1 MRVERTKLFVIGD
14 SISMGYGP
22 YLEKYLGS
30 GFDYS
35 RKGDE
40 GENLG
45 ISDISEEIKGLNGG
59 DSSVV
64 SRYVEVLEKT
74 GSFHRDIML
83 LNCGLHDIKV
93 LPGSE
98 ERQVPLDEY
107 QKNLR
112 RILSKVQS
120 IAARTVWVRTT
131 PVVSAIHNARKG
143 FFRFEKDVLAYNES
157 ADQIMRAA
165 GIIVADL
172 YTFTFNHGLDENS
185 VTDGVHFTPE
195 MQMKQASFLAG
206 FIDALLPAG
215 KHRTFQ

>member
-1 MRVERTKLFVIGD
+1 VERTKLFVIGD
-14 SISMGYGP
+14 SISIGYGS
-22 YLEKYLGS
+22 YLAKFLGS

-40 GENLG
+40 GEDLG
-45 ISDISEEIKGLNGG
+45 VSDISEEVKGPNGG

-64 SRYVEVLEKT
+64 RRYVEVLEKK
-74 GSFHRDIML
+74 GGFHRDIML

-98 ERQVPLDEY
+98 ERQVSLDEY
-107 QKNLR
+107 QKNLD
-112 RILSKVQS
+112 RILSNVQS

-143 FFRFEKDVLAYNES
+143 FFRFEEDVRAYNQA
-157 ADQIMRAA
+157 ADEIMRAA
-165 GIIVADL
+165 GIILADL
-172 YTFTFNHGLDENS
+172 YTFTANHGLDENS

-215 KHRTFQ
+215 KHRTF

>member
-1 MRVERTKLFVIGD
+1 MERTKLFVIGD
-14 SISMGYGP
+14 SISIGYGP
-22 YLEKYLGS
+22 YLEKYLGN
-30 GFDYS
+30 GFNYS

-40 GENLG
+40 GGDL
-45 ISDISEEIKGLNGG
+45 SDISEELKGLNGG

-74 GSFHRDIML
+74 GSFHRDVML
-83 LNCGLHDIKV
+83 LNCGLHDVRV

-98 ERQVPLDEY
+98 ERQGSLDAY
-107 QKNLR
+107 QQNLR
-112 RILSKVQS
+112 QISGKVQS

-131 PVVSAIHNARKG
+131 PVVSAIHNAKKDIY
-143 FFRFEKDVLAYNES
+143 RFEQDVLAYNEA

-165 GIIVADL
+165 GIILADL
-172 YTFTFNHGLDENS
+172 YTFTANQGLDENS

-206 FIDALLPAG
+206 FIDALLPAD
-215 KHRTFQ
+215 KHRTF